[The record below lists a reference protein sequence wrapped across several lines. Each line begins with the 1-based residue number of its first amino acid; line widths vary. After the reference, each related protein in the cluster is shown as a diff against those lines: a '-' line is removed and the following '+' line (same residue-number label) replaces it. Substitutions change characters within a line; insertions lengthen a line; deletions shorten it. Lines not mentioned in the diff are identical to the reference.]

1 MKFFDE
7 LKRRNVI
14 KATIAYIVVA
24 WVLLQVLTSVLPN
37 FGAPPWVLKTLMFL
51 IVIGLPIWI
60 IFSWVYEITP
70 EGLKKTAKVSK
81 DQAITTATN
90 KRLNIIIII
99 TLIIA
104 IAVSFLN
111 KPIPNTSS
119 KTIANNELILD
130 NTIAV
135 MPFKNWS
142 GDQELEYVSDGM
154 TDAVISRLTKIKSI
168 ERVIPFTSMVKYK
181 ETDKSMPEIAK
192 ELGVKNILQGNF
204 QLSGNRLK
212 INLQLID
219 GPSDNHFWSDEYSG
233 EWESNEIFKIQAEVA
248 ENVAKN
254 MNVMIS
260 DTDLD
265 AIQKIPTNNKEAY
278 ALFLQATFQRN
289 KTTKD
294 SYKNA
299 IPLYER
305 AIALDPNFTEAY
317 VELAEIWHEVGGFS
331 GLIDQQ
337 EAWAKAKGLSLK
349 VLELDS
355 ANIPIKDL
363 LHFGYFTYDW
373 NFELA
378 EKYYQTRLKSNDLGR
393 DLGMD
398 VIYPMMT
405 GRFSET
411 LLALNTR
418 ISNMPQT
425 IWSYPP
431 KAGTLFF
438 LDREDE
444 AIALLGTCDTLFTHH
459 IYYLQE
465 SAKWYYYL
473 EEYEKSKNQL
483 KKLTAIFPD
492 RPPIVLWLSAVHQH
506 MDGNEEGVTEY
517 LDELNKRYEN
527 RDSGS
532 PAWFIAL
539 YYCHSQDYERAF
551 NWLQKSLDRHEMEM
565 SWLREEPLL
574 IPLRND
580 TRYLEL
586 YAKVGFPMEPH
597 SIPE

>member
-1 MKFFDE
+1 MNFFDE

-37 FGAPPWVLKTLMFL
+37 LGSPLWVLKTLMFL

-60 IFSWVYEITP
+60 IFSWVYEMTP
-70 EGLKKTAKVSK
+70 EGLKKTLQVSK
-81 DQAITTATN
+81 EQSITEATN

-111 KPIPNTSS
+111 KPIADTSF

-130 NTIAV
+130 NSIAV
-135 MPFKNWS
+135 IPFKNWS
-142 GDQELEYVSDGM
+142 GDPELEYISDGM
-154 TDAVISRLTKIKSI
+154 TDAVIARLTMIKSMTN
-168 ERVIPFTSMVKYK
+168 VIPFTSVLKYK
-181 ETDKSMPEIAK
+181 TSDKSVPDIAE
-192 ELGVKNILQGNF
+192 ELGVRNILQGNF
-204 QLSGNRLK
+204 QLSGDQMK
-212 INLQLID
+212 ITLQLID
-219 GPSDNHFWSDEYSG
+219 GPSNKHSWSDEYTG
-233 EWESNEIFKIQAEVA
+233 EWKSDEIFKIQAEVA

-254 MNVMIS
+254 MNVEIK
-260 DTDLD
+260 DEEFEALK
-265 AIQKIPTNNKEAY
+265 KIPTQNKEAY
-278 ALFLQATFQRN
+278 ALFLQATFQRDR
-289 KTTKD
+289 TTKD

-299 IPLYER
+299 IPLYEK
-305 AIALDPNFTEAY
+305 AIALDSNFTEAY
-317 VELAEIWHEVGGFS
+317 IKLAEVWYEAGLFS
-331 GLIDQQ
+331 GVVDQK
-337 EAWAKAKGLSLK
+337 EAWEKTKTLSLK

-355 ANIPIKDL
+355 TNIPIKDL

-411 LLALNTR
+411 LLTLNNR
-418 ISNMPQT
+418 ILNMPQT

-444 AIALLGTCDTLFTHH
+444 AIELLGNCDKLFTHH

-483 KKLTAIFPD
+483 KKFTTIFPD
-492 RPPIVLWLSAVHQH
+492 RPPIILWLSAVHEH
-506 MDGNEEGVTEY
+506 RDDNEEGIAKY
-517 LDELNKRYEN
+517 LSELNRRYE
-527 RDSGS
+527 DGASGS

-539 YYCHSQDYERAF
+539 YYCAIEDYEEAII
-551 NWLQKSLDRHEMEM
+551 WLQRAYDRHEVEM
-565 SWLREEPLL
+565 IWLREEPLL

-586 YAKVGFPMEPH
+586 YSKVGFPMEPY